1 MVHHLDRGLVYPP
14 GSDVK
19 RWPLPVLKYKLR
31 TQHFRH
37 RRKGEELHPELAAEF
52 HGASTFEVND
62 DVITHRKTSG
72 ESSGSSTSSGSSKK
86 SKSKSKSMSK
96 KKGSSSSSSSASSK
110 AGSKAGSKTGSKAGS
125 KTGSKSD
132 SKAGPM

>member
-52 HGASTFEVND
+52 HEASTFEVND
-62 DVITHRKTSG
+62 DVITHRKT
-72 ESSGSSTSSGSSKK
+72 SGSSTSSGSSKK
-86 SKSKSKSMSK
+86 SKSKSKSVSK
-96 KKGSSSSSSSASSK
+96 KKGSSSSSS
-110 AGSKAGSKTGSKAGS
+110 
-125 KTGSKSD
+125 
-132 SKAGPM
+132 